1 VDLTPGRDAPNEGQS
16 NAETDAED
24 RIALR
29 DLLVWFG
36 GSLLGGMGGFQFG
49 ALLEANLIRLAA
61 GVVGWLGGG
70 MLAILLVSRIGRSGR
85 VGWLGTGPTLPV
97 RTASW
102 MVIGFLVGCLLGG
115 LAGSI
120 VLDQLAGPRGVR
132 PWSEGIATLIGG
144 LVGFVLGGILG
155 PLMSRRGI
163 QQEKGVSPAED
174 PPTDP
179 SSTSGRR

>member
-1 VDLTPGRDAPNEGQS
+1 MDPTPGREAPDEGQP
-16 NAETDAED
+16 NAKIDAED

-70 MLAILLVSRIGRSGR
+70 LLGIFLLSRIGRA
-85 VGWLGTGPTLPV
+85 GWLRTGPTIPV

-102 MVIGFLVGCLLGG
+102 MVIGFLIGCLLGG
-115 LAGSI
+115 LIGSI

-132 PWSEGIATLIGG
+132 PWSEGGATLIGG
-144 LVGFVLGGILG
+144 LLGFVLGGLLAPIL
-155 PLMSRRGI
+155 SRRGVRSGSLPP
-163 QQEKGVSPAED
+163 EEPSHPLPPAQ
-174 PPTDP
+174 
-179 SSTSGRR
+179 G

>member
-1 VDLTPGRDAPNEGQS
+1 VEPAPERETPDQNQPPTVRDEQ
-16 NAETDAED
+16 D

-36 GSLLGGMGGFQFG
+36 GSLLGGVGGFQLG

-70 MLAILLVSRIGRSGR
+70 LLAILLLSR
-85 VGWLGTGPTLPV
+85 VGRAGWLRTGPTIPG

-115 LAGSI
+115 LIGSI

-132 PWSEGIATLIGG
+132 PWSEGSATLIGG
-144 LVGFVLGGILG
+144 LLGFLLGGLLA
-155 PLMSRRGI
+155 PKLSRRSAPSG
-163 QQEKGVSPAED
+163 SLPAENG
-174 PPTDP
+174 PPATP
-179 SSTSGRR
+179 PSTSA